1 MFPSIHL
8 PLSGIHKIANTLAN
22 SAEYADA
29 GQFCSYNR
37 LGAVPTHRRP
47 HVTLK
52 SKLLGLTAVFLLLTG
67 FVTQRRLIPSLF
79 SASYLPHRYCY
90 LAQPGLI
97 WTNASMDAL
106 IAASYALIF
115 GCLFWVAGRLR
126 HLADLSGYLWIFIS
140 FGTFILACG
149 ATHVM
154 DVITV
159 WWPLYPL
166 SAAVKVVCAAASVPT
181 AILFARATPAIAA
194 NIRRFLTML
203 STTQQEKDQAV
214 LALIASE
221 KLAVAGRITATI
233 AHEVKN
239 PLDSIGNILYLLQ
252 HDPRMP
258 EDLHTWINTATS
270 ELERASGIAHSTLS
284 LYRDSK
290 SPAPIALDSTVR
302 GVLDLEAAE
311 MLKRNI
317 TLETR
322 LRSPSTFIA
331 YSSDF
336 QQILINLLQ
345 NAAAAIGKDGRIL
358 FRLQPRQFF
367 AVASPGEF
375 AHAHGIPGYSITIA
389 DDGPGIEKT
398 HRPELFKLFFTT
410 KGDQGTGVGLWLVR
424 SMVEKHG
431 GRIRFRSRTASE
443 TRTHGTVF
451 NVWLP
456 LVASPLATSDISPAH
471 ESYADQEQFQ
481 VQTSSAQV

>member
-1 MFPSIHL
+1 MVNFAHIIQL
-8 PLSGIHKIANTLAN
+8 
-22 SAEYADA
+22 ERF
-29 GQFCSYNR
+29 QF
-37 LGAVPTHRRP
+37 RRP
-47 HVTLK
+47 PVTLK
-52 SKLLGLTAVFLLLTG
+52 SKLVGLTAVFILLTG
-67 FVTQRRLIPSLF
+67 FLVQRSMLASLF
-79 SASYLPHRYCY
+79 SASYLPHRFCY

-115 GCLFWVAGRLR
+115 GCLFWVAGSLR
-126 HLADLSGYLWIFIS
+126 TLADVRGYLWIFVS

-154 DVITV
+154 EVVTV
-159 WWPLYPL
+159 WLPLYPL

-181 AILFARATPAIAA
+181 AILFARAAPAIAA
-194 NIRRFLTML
+194 NIRRFLTVL

-221 KLAVAGRITATI
+221 KLAVAGRIAATI

-239 PLDSIGNILYLLQ
+239 PLDSIGNILYLLK

-258 EDLHTWINTATS
+258 ADLDTWINTATC
-270 ELERASGIAHSTLS
+270 ELDRASGIAQSTLS

-290 SPAPIALDSTVR
+290 APSPIALDTTVR
-302 GVLDLEAAE
+302 GVLDLEASE

-317 TLETR
+317 SLEPRLLCPATL
-322 LRSPSTFIA
+322 IA

-358 FRLQPRQFF
+358 FRVQPRRHF
-367 AVASPGEF
+367 AVGATGVF
-375 AHAHGIPGYSITIA
+375 AQQSVPGYSITVA
-389 DDGPGIEKT
+389 DNGPGIEKNNRT
-398 HRPELFKLFFTT
+398 ELFKLFFTT

-431 GRIRFRSRTASE
+431 GRICFRSRTASE
-443 TRTHGTVF
+443 TGKPGTIF

-456 LVASPLATSDISPAH
+456 LVASPLASPEIPLSR
-471 ESYADQEQFQ
+471 ESFTDEKQFPVQFSQGAALAD
-481 VQTSSAQV
+481 